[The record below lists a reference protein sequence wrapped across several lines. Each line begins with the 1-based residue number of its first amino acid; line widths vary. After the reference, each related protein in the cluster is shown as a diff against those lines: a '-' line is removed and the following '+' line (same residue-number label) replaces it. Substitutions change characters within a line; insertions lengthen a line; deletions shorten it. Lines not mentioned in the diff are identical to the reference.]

1 MHCIV
6 TSSASIQFV
15 GNPTNPT
22 NNLCSTSSCMI
33 CYKAATII
41 THMTI
46 PTLVISMAMCWP
58 QPVTYNSSLIPSPDI
73 SP

>member
-1 MHCIV
+1 MV
-6 TSSASIQFV
+6 TSSSSIQFV

-22 NNLCSTSSCMI
+22 NNLYSTSSCMN
-33 CYKAATII
+33 CYKAATITI
-41 THMTI
+41 HMTS
-46 PTLVISMAMCWP
+46 PTLVISMDICWP